1 MEIVNQR
8 RKMLDAM
15 ESNAKEYGNLAT
27 KVTSMENVEKNVKEV
42 RRKNQTYFFSELL
55 TWATGLK

>member
-15 ESNAKEYGNLAT
+15 ESNAKENDNLAT
-27 KVTSMENVEKNVKEV
+27 KVTSMENVEKNFKGSKKEESNLFLFRV
-42 RRKNQTYFFSELL
+42 INL
-55 TWATGLK
+55 GD

>member
-15 ESNAKEYGNLAT
+15 ESNAKENGNLAT
-27 KVTSMENVEKNVKEV
+27 KVTSMENVEKKM
-42 RRKNQTYFFSELL
+42 
-55 TWATGLK
+55 